1 MKDKDQHIASIDRFL
16 ADNPEFEDLSARL
29 SQFNVFRALNIEKVE
44 IRHSNVLAWLL
55 DPDESHG
62 FSNIV
67 LRRLLSNILLMSDK
81 TIKGLS
87 AAKVELLD
95 FSDIEV
101 LREWKNIDL
110 LIIDRL
116 NRIILFFENKIHS
129 GESTGQLAKYKR
141 IVEDEFPQFT
151 IIPVF
156 LTLTGQES
164 SDKDAQDYIS
174 YSHTQLYAMLSTLFV
189 QRKSQLAEPVQ
200 VFMQHYLDTLR
211 RLTMQDEELTN
222 LCKTIYRKHREAIDL
237 IVEYGMVS
245 TFSQA
250 AEDVLGADGK
260 YEILSS
266 SPSQFWFLPNSW
278 KSLIPENAIVSSW
291 VSTLKRTVS
300 ICCWFE
306 YYKGKLY
313 SHFEAC
319 KMDDPALRL
328 ECVKSLKAAGFIL
341 GKKAF
346 DDNATY
352 SRFYGKT
359 VKIKDETDYD
369 EMSSAIKKLLEKAKP
384 EFSKAE
390 TVFKDVFK
398 NTKLKK

>member
-1 MKDKDQHIASIDRFL
+1 MKDKDQNIASIDRFL
-16 ADNPEFEDLSARL
+16 ADNPEFERLSARL

-81 TIKGLS
+81 TIKDLS

-116 NRIILFFENKIHS
+116 NSIILFFENKIYS
-129 GESTGQLAKYKR
+129 GESTGQLVKYKR
-141 IVEDEFPQFT
+141 IVELEFPQFT

-164 SDKDAQDYIS
+164 SDKDAQDYIF
-174 YSHTQLYAMLSTLFV
+174 YSHIQLYSILGKLFL

-245 TFSQA
+245 TFMQA
-250 AEDVLGADGK
+250 IEDVLEADGK
-260 YEILSS
+260 YEILYS
-266 SPSQFWFLPNSW
+266 SPSQFWFLPDSW
-278 KSLIPENAIVSSW
+278 NTLVPENGIAWPS
-291 VSTLKRTVS
+291 LKRPVS
-300 ICCWFE
+300 VCCWFE

-313 SHFEAC
+313 SHFEVC

-328 ECVKSLKAAGFIL
+328 ECVKSLKAAGFTL

-346 DDNATY
+346 DENATY

>member
-16 ADNPEFEDLSARL
+16 ADNPEFESLSARL

-62 FSNIV
+62 FSDIV
-67 LRRLLSNILLMSDK
+67 FRRLLSNILLMSDK

-95 FSDIEV
+95 ISDIEV
-101 LREWKNIDL
+101 LREWKNIDI
-110 LIIDRL
+110 LIIDRF
-116 NRIILFFENKIHS
+116 NKIILFFENKIYS
-129 GESTGQLAKYKR
+129 GESTRQLVKYKR
-141 IVEDEFPQFT
+141 IVELEFPQFT

-174 YSHTQLYAMLSTLFV
+174 YSHIQLYSILDRLFLR
-189 QRKSQLAEPVQ
+189 RKSQLAEPVR

-250 AEDVLGADGK
+250 AEDVLGADGN
-260 YEILSS
+260 YETLYS
-266 SPSQFWFLPNSW
+266 SPSQIWFLPYSW
-278 KSLIPENAIVSSW
+278 KTLVPENGVVW
-291 VSTLKRTVS
+291 THLKRSVS

-306 YYKGKLY
+306 YYKGTLS
-313 SHFEAC
+313 SHFEVC

-328 ECVKSLKAAGFIL
+328 ELVKSLKAAGFAL
-341 GKKAF
+341 GKRAF
-346 DDNATY
+346 LESATF
-352 SRFYGKT
+352 SRFYGKA
-359 VKIKDETDYD
+359 VRIKDETDYD
-369 EMSSAIKKLLEKAKP
+369 EMRSAIEKLLEKAKD
-384 EFSKAE
+384 EFPKLE
-390 TVFKDVFK
+390 KVLKEVFK
-398 NTKLKK
+398 NIKVKK

>member
-1 MKDKDQHIASIDRFL
+1 MKDKDQNIASIDRFL
-16 ADNPEFEDLSARL
+16 ADNPEFESLSARL

-55 DPDESHG
+55 NPDETHG
-62 FSNIV
+62 FSDIV

-101 LREWKNIDL
+101 LREWKNIDI
-110 LIIDRL
+110 LII
-116 NRIILFFENKIHS
+116 NRFNKIILFFENKIYS
-129 GESTGQLAKYKR
+129 GESIGQLVKYKR
-141 IVEDEFPQFT
+141 IVELEFPQFT

-174 YSHTQLYAMLSTLFV
+174 YSHIQLYAIFSKLFV

-237 IVEYGMVS
+237 IVEYGMIR

-250 AEDVLGADGK
+250 AEDVLGIDGK

-266 SPSQFWFLPNSW
+266 SPSQVWFLPDSW
-278 KSLIPENAIVSSW
+278 KSLIPENAIANLW
-291 VSTLKRTVS
+291 VSTLKRPVS

-306 YYKGKLY
+306 YYKGKLL
-313 SHFEAC
+313 SHFEVC
-319 KMDDPALRL
+319 KMDDPVLRL
-328 ECVKSLKAAGFIL
+328 ECVKSLRDAGFNL
-341 GKKAF
+341 NEKAF
-346 DDNATY
+346 DENATY
-352 SRFYGKT
+352 SRFYRKT

-369 EMSSAIKKLLEKAKP
+369 EMRSAIEKLLGKAKE
-384 EFSKAE
+384 EFPKVE
-390 TVFKDVFK
+390 KVLKEVFK
-398 NTKLKK
+398 NIKVEK

>member
-62 FSNIV
+62 FSNVV

-101 LREWKNIDL
+101 LREWKKIDI
-110 LIIDRL
+110 LIIDRF
-116 NRIILFFENKIHS
+116 NKIILFFENKIYS
-129 GESTGQLAKYKR
+129 GESTGQLVKYKR
-141 IVEDEFPQFT
+141 IVELEFPQFT

-164 SDKDAQDYIS
+164 SDKDAQNYIS
-174 YSHTQLYAMLSTLFV
+174 YSHIQLYVILGKLFV

-211 RLTMQDEELTN
+211 RLTMQDEELTI

-250 AEDVLGADGK
+250 AEDVLEADGK
-260 YEILSS
+260 YEILYS
-266 SPSQFWFLPNSW
+266 SPSHSWFLPVSW
-278 KSLIPENAIVSSW
+278 KDLIPENGIVWTS
-291 VSTLKRTVS
+291 LKRPVS
-300 ICCWFE
+300 ICCWLR
-306 YYKGKLY
+306 YSKGKLS
-313 SHFEAC
+313 SHFEVS
-319 KMDDPALRL
+319 KMDDPVLRL
-328 ECVKSLKAAGFIL
+328 ECVKSLRAAGFTL

-346 DDNATY
+346 DENATY

-369 EMSSAIKKLLEKAKP
+369 EMSSAIEKLLGKAKE
-384 EFSKAE
+384 EFPKVE
-390 TVFKDVFK
+390 KVLTEVFK
-398 NTKLKK
+398 NIKLKK

>member
-1 MKDKDQHIASIDRFL
+1 MKDKNQNIASIDRFL
-16 ADNPEFEDLSARL
+16 ADNPEFESLSARI
-29 SQFNVFRALNIEKVE
+29 SQFNVFRALDIEKAE

-55 DPDESHG
+55 NPNESHG
-62 FSNIV
+62 LSNIV

-87 AAKVELLD
+87 AAKVELQDL
-95 FSDIEV
+95 SDIEV
-101 LREWKNIDL
+101 LREWRNIDI

-116 NRIILFFENKIHS
+116 NKIILFFENKIYS
-129 GESTGQLAKYKR
+129 GESTGQLAKYKQ
-141 IVEDEFPQFT
+141 IVENEFPKFT

-174 YSHTQLYAMLSTLFV
+174 YSHTQLYLILSKLFE

-211 RLTMQDEELTN
+211 RLTMQDVELTN

-250 AEDVLGADGK
+250 AEDVFEAEGK
-260 YEILSS
+260 FEILYT
-266 SPSQFWFLPNSW
+266 SPSHFWFLPGSW
-278 KSLIPENAIVSSW
+278 KDLIPENSIVWTS
-291 VSTLKRTVS
+291 LKRQVS
-300 ICCWFE
+300 VCCWLKFS
-306 YYKGKLY
+306 KGKL
-313 SHFEAC
+313 SCHFEVS
-319 KMDDPALRL
+319 KMDDPVLRL
-328 ECVKSLKAAGFIL
+328 ECVRSLQTAGFKL
-341 GKKAF
+341 TQQAF
-346 DDNATY
+346 KENATF
-352 SRFYGKT
+352 SRFYGKI

-369 EMSSAIKKLLEKAKP
+369 EMSSAIARLLEKAKD
-384 EFSKAE
+384 EFPKVE
-390 TVFKDVFK
+390 KVLKEVFENIKV
-398 NTKLKK
+398 KK

>member
-1 MKDKDQHIASIDRFL
+1 MKDRDQHIASIDRFL
-16 ADNPEFEDLSARL
+16 ADNPEFESLSARL

-62 FSNIV
+62 FSDIV

-81 TIKGLS
+81 TIQGLS
-87 AAKVELLD
+87 AAKVELLE

-101 LREWKNIDL
+101 LREWKNIDI
-110 LIIDRL
+110 LIIDRF
-116 NRIILFFENKIHS
+116 NKIILFFENKIHG
-129 GESTGQLAKYKR
+129 GESTGQLVKYKR
-141 IVEDEFPQFT
+141 IVELEFPQFT

-174 YSHTQLYAMLSTLFV
+174 YSHIQLYSILDKLFL

-250 AEDVLGADGK
+250 AEDVLGADGN
-260 YEILSS
+260 YETLYS
-266 SPSQFWFLPNSW
+266 SPSQIWLLPDSW
-278 KSLIPENAIVSSW
+278 KTLVPENGVVW
-291 VSTLKRTVS
+291 THLKRSVS

-306 YYKGKLY
+306 YYKGTLS
-313 SHFEAC
+313 SHFEVC

-328 ECVKSLKAAGFIL
+328 ECVKSLKAAGFPL
-341 GKKAF
+341 SAKAF
-346 DDNATY
+346 NANATY
-352 SRFYGKT
+352 SRFFGKSYK
-359 VKIKDETDYD
+359 VSDMTDY
-369 EMSSAIKKLLEKAKP
+369 EEVKTIIQKLLAKAKT
-384 EFSKAE
+384 EFPKAE
-390 TVFKDVFK
+390 KVFRIVFK
-398 NTKLKK
+398 

>member
-1 MKDKDQHIASIDRFL
+1 MKDRDQHIASIDRFL
-16 ADNPEFEDLSARL
+16 ADNPEFESLSARL

-62 FSNIV
+62 FSDIV

-81 TIKGLS
+81 TIQGLS
-87 AAKVELLD
+87 AAKVELLE

-101 LREWKNIDL
+101 LREWKNIDI
-110 LIIDRL
+110 LIIDRF
-116 NRIILFFENKIHS
+116 NKIILFFENKIHG
-129 GESTGQLAKYKR
+129 GESTGQLVKYKR
-141 IVEDEFPQFT
+141 IVELEFPQFT

-174 YSHTQLYAMLSTLFV
+174 YSHTQLYAILSKLFV

-250 AEDVLGADGK
+250 AEDVLGADGN
-260 YEILSS
+260 YETLYS
-266 SPSQFWFLPNSW
+266 SPSQIWLLPDSW
-278 KSLIPENAIVSSW
+278 KTLVPENGVVW
-291 VSTLKRTVS
+291 THLKRSVS

-306 YYKGKLY
+306 YYKGTLS
-313 SHFEAC
+313 SHFEVC

-328 ECVKSLKAAGFIL
+328 ECVKSLKAAGFPL
-341 GKKAF
+341 SAKAF
-346 DDNATY
+346 NANATY
-352 SRFYGKT
+352 SRFFGKSYK
-359 VKIKDETDYD
+359 VSDMTDY
-369 EMSSAIKKLLEKAKP
+369 EEVKTIIQKLLAKAKT
-384 EFSKAE
+384 EFPKAE
-390 TVFKDVFK
+390 KVFRIVFK
-398 NTKLKK
+398 

>member
-1 MKDKDQHIASIDRFL
+1 MKEKDHNIASIDKFL
-16 ADNPEFEDLSARL
+16 ADNPEFESLSARL
-29 SQFNVFRALNIEKVE
+29 SQFNVFRALKIEKVE

-67 LRRLLSNILLMSDK
+67 LRRLLSNILLMSEK
-81 TIKGLS
+81 MIKGFS
-87 AAKVELLD
+87 AARVELLD

-101 LREWKNIDL
+101 LREWKNIDIL
-110 LIIDRL
+110 VKDLK
-116 NRIILFFENKIHS
+116 NKIILFFENKIYS
-129 GESTGQLAKYKR
+129 GESIGQLAKYKR
-141 IVEDEFPQFT
+141 IVENEFPQFK

-174 YSHTQLYAMLSTLFV
+174 YSHTQLYLILSKLFE

-237 IVEYGMVS
+237 IVEYGIVS

-250 AEDVLGADGK
+250 AEDVLMADGK

-278 KSLIPENAIVSSW
+278 KSLIPENAMVW
-291 VSTLKRTVS
+291 PHLKRPVS
-300 ICCWFE
+300 ICCWFI
-306 YYKGKLY
+306 YSKGKLY
-313 SHFEAC
+313 NHFEVC
-319 KMDDPALRL
+319 KMDDLVLRL
-328 ECVKSLKAAGFIL
+328 ECVKSLKAAGFSL
-341 GKKAF
+341 SKKAF
-346 DDNATY
+346 DKNATY
-352 SRFYGKT
+352 SRFYGKN
-359 VKIKDETDYD
+359 VKINDETDYD
-369 EMSSAIKKLLEKAKP
+369 EMSSAIEKLLGKSKE
-384 EFSKAE
+384 EFPKVE
-390 TVFKDVFK
+390 TVLKEVFKDINV
-398 NTKLKK
+398 KK

>member
-1 MKDKDQHIASIDRFL
+1 MKDKDQNIASIDRFL
-16 ADNPEFEDLSARL
+16 ADNPEFESLSARL

-101 LREWKNIDL
+101 LREWKNIDI

-116 NRIILFFENKIHS
+116 NKIILFFENKIQS
-129 GESTGQLAKYKR
+129 GESTDQLAKYKR

-151 IIPVF
+151 IIPIF
-156 LTLTGQES
+156 LTLTGHES

-174 YSHTQLYAMLSTLFV
+174 YSHIQLYSILDKLFL

-245 TFSQA
+245 AFSQA
-250 AEDVLGADGK
+250 TEDVLGVDGK
-260 YEILSS
+260 YEILYS
-266 SPSQFWFLPNSW
+266 SPSQIWFLPDSW
-278 KSLIPENAIVSSW
+278 KTLVPENGIMWTS
-291 VSTLKRTVS
+291 LKRPVS
-300 ICCWFE
+300 VCCWFE

-313 SHFEAC
+313 SHFEVC

-328 ECVKSLKAAGFIL
+328 ECVKSLKAAGFTL

-346 DDNATY
+346 DENATY

-369 EMSSAIKKLLEKAKP
+369 EMSSAIEKLLEKAKD
-384 EFSKAE
+384 EFPKVE
-390 TVFKDVFK
+390 KVLKEVFK
-398 NTKLKK
+398 NIKVKK

>member
-81 TIKGLS
+81 TIKDLS

-116 NRIILFFENKIHS
+116 NSIILFFENKIYS
-129 GESTGQLAKYKR
+129 GESTGQLVKYKR
-141 IVEDEFPQFT
+141 IVELEFPQFT

-164 SDKDAQDYIS
+164 SDKDAQDYIF
-174 YSHTQLYAMLSTLFV
+174 YSHIQLYSILGKLFL

-245 TFSQA
+245 TFMQA
-250 AEDVLGADGK
+250 IEDVLEADGK
-260 YEILSS
+260 YEILYS
-266 SPSQFWFLPNSW
+266 SPSQFWFLPDSW
-278 KSLIPENAIVSSW
+278 NTLVPENGIAWPS
-291 VSTLKRTVS
+291 LKRPVS
-300 ICCWFE
+300 VCCWFE

-313 SHFEAC
+313 SHFEVC

-328 ECVKSLKAAGFIL
+328 ECVKSLKAAGFTL

-346 DDNATY
+346 DENATY

>member
-1 MKDKDQHIASIDRFL
+1 
-16 ADNPEFEDLSARL
+16 
-29 SQFNVFRALNIEKVE
+29 
-44 IRHSNVLAWLL
+44 
-55 DPDESHG
+55 
-62 FSNIV
+62 
-67 LRRLLSNILLMSDK
+67 MSDK

-95 FSDIEV
+95 ISDIEV
-101 LREWKNIDL
+101 LREWKNIDI
-110 LIIDRL
+110 LIIDRF
-116 NRIILFFENKIHS
+116 NKIILFFENKIHG
-129 GESTGQLAKYKR
+129 GESTGQLVKYKR
-141 IVEDEFPQFT
+141 IVELEFPKFT

-174 YSHTQLYAMLSTLFV
+174 YSHIQLYSILDKLFL

-245 TFSQA
+245 TFLQA
-250 AEDVLGADGK
+250 AEDVLEADGN
-260 YEILSS
+260 YEILYS
-266 SPSQFWFLPNSW
+266 SPSHIWFLPYSW
-278 KSLIPENAIVSSW
+278 KTLVPENGVMW
-291 VSTLKRTVS
+291 KHLKRSVS

-306 YYKGKLY
+306 CYKGTLY
-313 SHFEAC
+313 SHFEVC

-328 ECVKSLKAAGFIL
+328 ECVKSLNAAGFTL

-346 DDNATY
+346 DENATY

-369 EMSSAIKKLLEKAKP
+369 EMRSSIEKLLEKAKD
-384 EFSKAE
+384 EFPKLE
-390 TVFKDVFK
+390 KVLKEVFK
-398 NTKLKK
+398 NIKAL